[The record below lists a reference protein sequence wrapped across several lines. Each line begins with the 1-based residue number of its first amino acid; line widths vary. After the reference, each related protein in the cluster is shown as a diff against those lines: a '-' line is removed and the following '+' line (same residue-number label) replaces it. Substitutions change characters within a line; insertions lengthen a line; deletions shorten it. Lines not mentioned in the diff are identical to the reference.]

1 MGFIRNNEDGTIEIR
16 MSNDGTSAQ
25 IGIGKYYW
33 IERFTPDDIS
43 KKVEFRVWSKTW
55 ARVEDTFEDKKSA
68 WEFMISED
76 DEEECLQY
84 SLSDEL
90 SEGFVYRDWDGC
102 PSQEIGD

>member
-33 IERFTPDDIS
+33 IERFTPDDICL
-43 KKVEFRVWSKTW
+43 KVEFRVWSKTW
-55 ARVEDTFEDKKSA
+55 ARVEETFEDKKSA

-76 DEEECLQY
+76 ADEDC
-84 SLSDEL
+84 LSDEL
-90 SEGFVYRDWDGC
+90 SEGFIYRDWHGC